1 MKYLVGLFLIFLCSC
16 TISVVTTHTQ
26 GQAEDVVDETQ
37 SNTPTVNPNINIP
50 IPSLP
55 GLK

>member
-1 MKYLVGLFLIFLCSC
+1 MKYLFSLAFILLCSC

-26 GQAEDVVDETQ
+26 GQAEDVVDENQTA
-37 SNTPTVNPNINIP
+37 TPTISPNINIP